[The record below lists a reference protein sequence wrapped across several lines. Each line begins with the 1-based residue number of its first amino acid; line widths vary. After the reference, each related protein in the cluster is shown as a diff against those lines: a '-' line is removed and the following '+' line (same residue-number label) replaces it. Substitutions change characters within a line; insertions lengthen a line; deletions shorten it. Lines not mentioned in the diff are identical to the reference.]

1 MAACTLR
8 TAAHGCA
15 RQPSAE
21 LTLPPVNAFE
31 IPPDTTI
38 RSLIESVVPAL
49 HARLV
54 PEDAPT
60 DALAVN
66 VRIEDAGSW
75 TVHIRGREMRV
86 VEGEADRPTL
96 WLFTTARAVELF
108 LEDAAGPRRLSPE
121 VRARQRGARPSSATR
136 ASCGA
141 PRWPHG
147 RIELAL
153 RDVDG
158 ERLAIVFGFGTAARK
173 RIDPDDADVVV
184 EAGLGTLERML
195 AGTLAPEEA
204 LADGDVA
211 VRGNRMLALQ
221 LALAVAP
228 FYPQKAMTAAATR
241 CTVALAL
248 VAGPCSRRVPR
259 TRVARRLPRHDAS
272 TTSTWRSARRP
283 APRASPR
290 RRPRPC
296 ARSSAASSGREPAF
310 RAVQDRVRAR

>member
-1 MAACTLR
+1 M
-8 TAAHGCA
+8 
-15 RQPSAE
+15 
-21 LTLPPVNAFE
+21 NAFE

-38 RSLIESVVPAL
+38 RLLVESVAPAL

-54 PEDAPT
+54 PDDAPT

-75 TVHIRGREMRV
+75 TVHICGREMRV
-86 VEGEADRPTL
+86 VEGEVDRPTL
-96 WLFTTARAVELF
+96 WLCTTARTVELF
-108 LEDAAGPRRLSPE
+108 LEDAAGPRRLSPKFE
-121 VRARQRGARPSSATR
+121 PNAATALLSDPRLVRR
-136 ASCGA
+136 AA
-141 PRWPHG
+141 MAHG

-153 RDVDG
+153 RDVGG
-158 ERLAIVFGFGTAARK
+158 ERLAIVFGFGSAARK

-228 FYPQKAMTAAATR
+228 FYPQKR
-241 CTVALAL
+241 
-248 VAGPCSRRVPR
+248 
-259 TRVARRLPRHDAS
+259 
-272 TTSTWRSARRP
+272 
-283 APRASPR
+283 
-290 RRPRPC
+290 
-296 ARSSAASSGREPAF
+296 
-310 RAVQDRVRAR
+310 